1 MIRALPA
8 LLLLLAAPLAIRWA
22 RRRHRLSLEGE
33 GARIAVLGAMTF
45 ALAAALELGLGR
57 ALKAQLESGGAP
69 GEVAVAALIGLA
81 VALAHE
87 PLRYAT
93 HHHFLPA
100 EPRERHRASG
110 LLYGLGYGGAMA
122 GLAALVLL
130 VGIALELLGGEGTR
144 ALGFGEGL
152 ARRADLRATF
162 AELEPWRPWLAAFD
176 QLLWGIFQVGACLFV
191 GRRSLLRPG
200 LLVLL
205 HGGLV
210 AAVLLAAERSLQL
223 ETAAHGAAGFL
234 GIALA
239 ILAWREGAGQ
249 GVSERSSVT

>member
-1 MIRALPA
+1 MSRALPA

-22 RRRHRLSLEGE
+22 SRRHRELLEGE
-33 GARIAVLGAMTF
+33 GSRLALLGAMTF
-45 ALAAALELGLGR
+45 ALAAALEIGFGR
-57 ALKAQLESGGAP
+57 ALKALLESSAVP
-69 GEVAVAALIGLA
+69 GEVATAALVGLA

-93 HHHFLPA
+93 HRHFLPD
-100 EPRERHRASG
+100 EPASRRRASG

-122 GLAALVLL
+122 GLAAFVLL
-130 VGIALELLGGEGTR
+130 VGVALELLGGEGTR

-152 ARRADLRATF
+152 ARRADLRAAF
-162 AELEPWRPWLAAFD
+162 AGVEPWRPWLAAFD
-176 QLLWGIFQVGACLFV
+176 QALWGLFQVGACLFV
-191 GRRSLLRPG
+191 GRRSLGRLA
-200 LLVLL
+200 LLLPL
-205 HGGLV
+205 HAALV

-223 ETAAHGAAGFL
+223 ETAAHGAAGLL

-239 ILAWREGAGQ
+239 TLAWRQ